1 MSSMTAWVTRPPRV
15 ADDGSVSEPEPED
28 DRGVDPVV
36 EAGHDE
42 HLPGGYAECGGG
54 VGAGELL
61 VALEQGGILV
71 MAGSLPFPVRGAV
84 AGGGPGGPP
93 PRGGPRARSSPP
105 R

>member
-42 HLPGGYAECGGG
+42 HLPGGYAECGEG

-61 VALEQGGILV
+61 VALEQGVILV
-71 MAGSLPFPVRGAV
+71 MAGAVRFS
-84 AGGGPGGPP
+84 GGGGSGGGWGGGPP
-93 PRGGPRARSSPP
+93 PAGGGGWAEGA
-105 R
+105 